1 MEEREPGDPSTDIL
15 LEGLTA
21 AVADYNATGNA
32 LVHIGGYLSSA
43 VFSCGDLIVKCFLHS
58 ADKKLAREYR
68 AYDFLSGSGLPVPAL
83 VASGRLNA
91 GQPWILITRL
101 PGQVG
106 IDLWKT
112 LTTRAR
118 IDLYQ
123 QAGTLLAKL
132 HLLPVDERHTEL
144 PQSDAVAKYLELLA
158 VRLERYAREAALI
171 DDRAMSRAQAL
182 AWTVDLQRYTPRQL
196 RFTHGDF
203 SMRNLML
210 REIDGAWEISG
221 LFDFEHCEYGDPAA
235 DFGRMLVATED
246 WNSEEFSSFLD
257 AYAAVLP
264 LPARE
269 RVLLHLGAIA
279 LDAASWAYDKDQAY
293 YKAILDIVDRVGA
306 DPKAL
311 PARFPHT
318 GASPDLM

>member
-1 MEEREPGDPSTDIL
+1 
-15 LEGLTA
+15 
-21 AVADYNATGNA
+21 
-32 LVHIGGYLSSA
+32 
-43 VFSCGDLIVKCFLHS
+43 
-58 ADKKLAREYR
+58 
-68 AYDFLSGSGLPVPAL
+68 
-83 VASGRLNA
+83 
-91 GQPWILITRL
+91 
-101 PGQVG
+101 
-106 IDLWKT
+106 
-112 LTTRAR
+112 
-118 IDLYQ
+118 
-123 QAGTLLAKL
+123 
-132 HLLPVDERHTEL
+132 
-144 PQSDAVAKYLELLA
+144 
-158 VRLERYAREAALI
+158 
-171 DDRAMSRAQAL
+171 
-182 AWTVDLQRYTPRQL
+182 
-196 RFTHGDF
+196 
-203 SMRNLML
+203 ML